1 MQLLWC
7 DIGVKKRTCAGFDRM
22 ESRREPHCLPQSL
35 LLQKRVFTGSH
46 TRNTALRISRYCYIV
61 NIASHLPPLIPP
73 GCVFIHHA
81 VMSNLQEWIGL
92 AGFRPHREPDS
103 SLFFSDV
110 SLFSRGFNLFTLT
123 PGKQQINV
131 TVSTASETRVTS
143 EAMSASSDGARALA
157 AVHTAEYITHVRE
170 ELRGDLLLI
179 TSTGFKSS
187 WRAKVPRILRIEDVM

>member
-1 MQLLWC
+1 M
-7 DIGVKKRTCAGFDRM
+7 K
-22 ESRREPHCLPQSL
+22 SRREPHCLPQSP
-35 LLQKRVFTGSH
+35 LLQKRVFTGSR
-46 TRNTALRISRYCYIV
+46 TPNTALRISRYCYIV
-61 NIASHLPPLIPP
+61 NIASHLPPLTPP

-81 VMSNLQEWIGL
+81 VMSNLQEWIAL
-92 AGFRPHREPDS
+92 AGFRPHPEPHREPDS
-103 SLFFSDV
+103 SLFFSDA

-131 TVSTASETRVTS
+131 TASTAPETRVTS

-179 TSTGFKSS
+179 TWTGLKSS
-187 WRAKVPRILRIEDVM
+187 WRAKVPRIPRIEDVL